1 MGQLLSFFRN
11 LTQRCRCSSEQQETE
26 SITLET
32 VGDSKVADPTFT
44 DVSRI
49 AETGQTDIDGNLKLS
64 DRQVEDLAEII
75 VSKLMVTI
83 AIKYLRLPHETVENL
98 SCLRQS
104 DNIAFNRDLLVLWR
118 NKNPG
123 MNQIQASFFQV
134 KWTATL
140 HVLEICDTSLAFPFD

>member
-1 MGQLLSFFRN
+1 M
-11 LTQRCRCSSEQQETE
+11 
-26 SITLET
+26 ET
-32 VGDSKVADPTFT
+32 VGDSNVADPTLT

-49 AETGQTDIDGNLKLS
+49 AKPGQTDIDGNLKLS

-98 SCLRQS
+98 SCLRQN

-118 NKNPG
+118 NKNTG

-140 HVLEICDTSLAFPFD
+140 YILEICDTSFPSPFDMSWSMKIKKWPLKTVP